1 MIIQEGPAIK
11 SGFGYER
18 RRGMEE
24 RKTSILRDGMKKR
37 GMKNGRK
44 RKT

>member
-24 RKTSILRDGMKKR
+24 RKTLILRNEI
-37 GMKNGRK
+37 KNYEV
-44 RKT
+44 

>member
-11 SGFGYER
+11 SGLGYDE

-24 RKTSILRDGMKKR
+24 RKTLILRNET
-37 GMKNGRK
+37 KNYDV
-44 RKT
+44 